1 MSEMTENDSCPCKDF
16 ICMKKK
22 TLSSAAAVCSELP
35 GWAGNHPSL
44 SEWKRLRCWKK
55 LELNMKCRNQ

>member
-1 MSEMTENDSCPCKDF
+1 MYEEEDRSN
-16 ICMKKK
+16 
-22 TLSSAAAVCSELP
+22 AAAVCSELP

-44 SEWKRLRCWKK
+44 SEWKRLRGWKK